1 MSSQCPQVFR
11 AVLQVWSGPGREIRN
26 GLRCPSSCR
35 SSTSE
40 RRATWRRWD
49 RDCEWGGGSILWRPL
64 TYGKYQL
71 CKETCQIN
79 APGFSK
85 VKWGRLSK
93 VNWGYCYTAAEA
105 PIRML
110 LYHYIACVT
119 ALLLLLDSDHVLV
132 SETANWTSQW
142 NVVERQAQPLKCD
155 WLVGITTSVRANW
168 TMMNL

>member
-1 MSSQCPQVFR
+1 MSPGVPCG
-11 AVLQVWSGPGREIRN
+11 AAGMVWSRERDSERPPLSVILPQLYLGAESDVTQVRS
-26 GLRCPSSCR
+26 GLRVG
-35 SSTSE
+35 
-40 RRATWRRWD
+40 
-49 RDCEWGGGSILWRPL
+49 GGGSILWRPL

-71 CKETCQIN
+71 CKETCHIN